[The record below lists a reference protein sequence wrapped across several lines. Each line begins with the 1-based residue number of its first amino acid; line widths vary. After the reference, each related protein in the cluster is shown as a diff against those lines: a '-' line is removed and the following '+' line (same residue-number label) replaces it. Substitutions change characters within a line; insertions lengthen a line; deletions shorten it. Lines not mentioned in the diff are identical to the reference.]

1 MKVTFEKR
9 FLKDLQKIKEKEV
22 KQKVKEIIINLEDCD
37 FFSDITSI
45 KKIKGYVNFYRI
57 RTGNYRLGIFYDN
70 NEIRLV
76 RFLHRKE
83 VYRYFPK

>member
-1 MKVTFEKR
+1 MKLTFEKR

-22 KQKVKEIIINLEDCD
+22 KLKIKEIITNLKDCD
-37 FFSDITSI
+37 FFSEIPSI

-57 RTGNYRLGIFYDN
+57 RIGQYRLGIFYDN
-70 NEIRLV
+70 NEIRLI

-83 VYRYFPK
+83 VYLYFPK